1 MYFVTVSILCRT
13 MFYIGAFT
21 RELGNII
28 RNKYIKKALWECT
41 IETRTELFVFDDLIT
56 SFCRFFIWFR
66 YREKKVSVSQDTPCC

>member
-1 MYFVTVSILCRT
+1 

-56 SFCRFFIWFR
+56 SFCRFLSG
-66 YREKKVSVSQDTPCC
+66 KKSFG